1 MGFLARRS
9 KRRGLDLP
17 VAPRPTCLTLT
28 VLLLCSCTPG
38 PQNADWSTYLGDPGR
53 RHYSE
58 LVQIN
63 RDNVR
68 ELEVAWIYDS
78 GALVPGSRPVMYTS
92 PLIIDG
98 VLYGLSPRLVAF
110 ALDAETGDELWR
122 YDPDAGGAAQRG
134 LMWWRDNDRSR
145 LFYTAG
151 RELVALDPSTG
162 QPVEDFGENGR
173 VDLTPS
179 GRSAPFFVS
188 APGVIFEDLIVLGF
202 STDEGDR
209 AHAGSVRAYSA
220 ITGDLVWQFNSLPR
234 PGEMGSETWAD
245 GALERAGGANNWT
258 GMALDAERELV
269 FVPTGS
275 ATPDFYGAS
284 RPGDNLFAN
293 CLLALDARTG
303 ELRSR

>member
-17 VAPRPTCLTLT
+17 VAPRPTCLALT
-28 VLLLCSCTPG
+28 TLLLCSCTPDL
-38 PQNADWSTYLGDPGR
+38 QNANWSAYLGDPGR

-110 ALDAETGDELWR
+110 ALDAATGDELWR
-122 YDPDAGGAAQRG
+122 YDPDAAGAAQRG
-134 LMWWRDNDRSR
+134 LMWWQDDDRSR

-151 RELVALDPSTG
+151 RELIALDPSTG

-188 APGVIFEDLIVLGF
+188 ARRHFRRPDRVGF
-202 STDEGDR
+202 
-209 AHAGSVRAYSA
+209 
-220 ITGDLVWQFNSLPR
+220 
-234 PGEMGSETWAD
+234 
-245 GALERAGGANNWT
+245 
-258 GMALDAERELV
+258 
-269 FVPTGS
+269 
-275 ATPDFYGAS
+275 FY
-284 RPGDNLFAN
+284 R
-293 CLLALDARTG
+293 
-303 ELRSR
+303 